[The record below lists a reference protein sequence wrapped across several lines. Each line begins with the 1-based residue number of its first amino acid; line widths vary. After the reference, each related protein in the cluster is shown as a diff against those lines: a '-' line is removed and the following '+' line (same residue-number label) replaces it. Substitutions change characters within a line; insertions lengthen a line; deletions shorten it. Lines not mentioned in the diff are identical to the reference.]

1 MLTATEQAAMQAVQR
16 LTLTEACTVS
26 RRTLAS
32 DSAGGYSNTW
42 ATAATTVCRI
52 APVSANEAALA
63 GQQRIVASWKVT
75 LPASTD
81 VRGED
86 RVVVGA
92 RSFEVIAILGP
103 ETRETA
109 RVCLCQER

>member
-1 MLTATEQAAMQAVQR
+1 M
-16 LTLTEACTVS
+16 
-26 RRTLAS
+26 
-32 DSAGGYSNTW
+32 
-42 ATAATTVCRI
+42 
-52 APVSANEAALA
+52 PVSFDIKSATGNYDIHIGCGLSEAVLA

-81 VRGED
+81 VRGDD
-86 RVVVGA
+86 RLTVGA
-92 RSFEVIAILGP
+92 RSFEVIAIRGA

>member
-1 MLTATEQAAMQAVQR
+1 MLTATELSAMQATQT

-26 RRTLAS
+26 RRTLTS
-32 DSAGGYSNTW
+32 DGMGGQTESWT
-42 ATAATTVCRI
+42 TATTVCRVAPI
-52 APVSANEAALA
+52 AASEAVLA

-81 VRGED
+81 VRGDD
-86 RVVVGA
+86 RIVVGA
-92 RSFEVIAILGP
+92 RSFEVIAIRGA